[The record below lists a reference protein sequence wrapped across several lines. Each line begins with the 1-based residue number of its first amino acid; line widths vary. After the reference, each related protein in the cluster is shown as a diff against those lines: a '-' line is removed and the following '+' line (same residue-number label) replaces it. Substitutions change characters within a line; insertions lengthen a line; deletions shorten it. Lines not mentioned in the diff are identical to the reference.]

1 MDFLD
6 FNTTYSDTLNFNT
19 KVKIYPNGKKVVYYC
34 NSSIFCQP
42 SEAEEDFDNALDSL
56 LDMLV
61 DNEESEADM
70 LIRDLIEQ
78 AQKNGILELLDKEK
92 EEANRE
98 KNIARC
104 IRRAKDR
111 IFDIAF
117 CNDWKYFVTLTID
130 DEKINAFNV
139 KDVMKKLN
147 KILNNMQQRHG
158 LSYIIIPEFHES
170 GRVHCHGL
178 INDALKVEDSG
189 TRGVNGYTKPL
200 KLSTIKAKGLM
211 KDVTHVIYNLPQ
223 WTYGFSTAVPVY
235 GDGGAL
241 ATYVTKYMTKSTTK
255 IFGKY
260 YWSSRDLM
268 RQPKIEYK
276 NTQYQDID
284 LQEYRIP
291 NTSIKL
297 KYESRVEFTKE

>member
-6 FNTTYSDTLNFNT
+6 FDTTYSGLTNFNT
-19 KVKIYPNGKKVVYYC
+19 KIKTYPNGKKVVYYC
-34 NSSIFCQP
+34 NETIFRKP
-42 SEAEEDFDNALDSL
+42 SEEDEKLNEVLDDILDL
-56 LDMLV
+56 LDTN
-61 DNEESEADM
+61 DTSEADM
-70 LIRDLIEQ
+70 LLR
-78 AQKNGILELLDKEK
+78 ELLAQADKDEPS
-92 EEANRE
+92 E

-117 CNDWKYFVTLTID
+117 CNDWKYFITLTID
-130 DEKINAFNV
+130 DKKLDAMNV
-139 KDVMKKLN
+139 KEVMKKLN
-147 KILNNMQQRHG
+147 KFLDNMHQRHG
-158 LSYIIIPEFHES
+158 LSYIIIPEYHES

-189 TRGVNGYTKPL
+189 TRGVKGYSAPL
-200 KLSTIKAKGLM
+200 RLSTIKAKGLTR
-211 KDVTHVIYNLPQ
+211 DITHIVYNLPQ

-241 ATYVTKYMTKSTTK
+241 ATYVTKYMTKATTK

-260 YWSSRDLM
+260 YWSSRDLV
-268 RQPKIEYK
+268 REPKIEYK

-284 LQEYRIP
+284 LQEFRIP

-297 KYESRVEFTKE
+297 KYESRVDFKKE

>member
-6 FNTTYSDTLNFNT
+6 FDTTYSGSTNFNT
-19 KVKIYPNGKKVVYYC
+19 KIKTYPNGKKVVYYC
-34 NSSIFCQP
+34 NETIFRKP
-42 SEAEEDFDNALDSL
+42 SESEEKFNEAFDEFLDL
-56 LDMLV
+56 LGVND
-61 DNEESEADM
+61 ESELEKEKRM
-70 LIRDLIEQ
+70 L
-78 AQKNGILELLDKEK
+78 ILELLAEAEK
-92 EEANRE
+92 YETNNE
-98 KNIARC
+98 KNIERC

-130 DEKINAFNV
+130 DKKIDAFNV
-139 KDVMKKLN
+139 KEVMKKLN
-147 KILNNMQQRHG
+147 KFLDNMHQRYG
-158 LSYIIIPEFHES
+158 LSYIIIPEYHES

-189 TRGVNGYTKPL
+189 TRGVKGYTAPL

-211 KDVTHVIYNLPQ
+211 RDITHIVYNLPQ

-241 ATYVTKYMTKSTTK
+241 ATYVTKYMTKATTK

-260 YWSSRDLM
+260 YWSSRDLV
-268 RQPKIEYK
+268 REPKIEYK

-284 LQEYRIP
+284 LQEFRIP

-297 KYESRVEFTKE
+297 KYESRVDFTKE

>member
-6 FNTTYSDTLNFNT
+6 FDTTYSGLTNFNT
-19 KVKIYPNGKKVVYYC
+19 KIKTYPNGKKVVYYC
-34 NSSIFCQP
+34 NSTIFRKP
-42 SEAEEDFDNALDSL
+42 SEEDEKWNEVLDDILDL
-56 LDMLV
+56 LDTN
-61 DNEESEADM
+61 DTSEADM
-70 LIRDLIEQ
+70 LLR
-78 AQKNGILELLDKEK
+78 ELLGQADKDELS
-92 EEANRE
+92 E

-117 CNDWKYFVTLTID
+117 CNDWKYFITLTID
-130 DEKINAFNV
+130 DKKINAFNV

-147 KILNNMQQRHG
+147 KFLNNMQQRHG
-158 LSYIIIPEFHES
+158 LSYIIIPEYHES

-189 TRGVNGYTKPL
+189 TRGVKGYSAPL

-211 KDVTHVIYNLPQ
+211 RDITHIVYNLPQ

-241 ATYVTKYMTKSTTK
+241 ATYVTKYMTKATTK

-260 YWSSRDLM
+260 YWSSRDLV
-268 RQPKIEYK
+268 REPKIEYK

-284 LQEYRIP
+284 LQEFRIP

-297 KYESRVEFTKE
+297 KYESRVDFTKE